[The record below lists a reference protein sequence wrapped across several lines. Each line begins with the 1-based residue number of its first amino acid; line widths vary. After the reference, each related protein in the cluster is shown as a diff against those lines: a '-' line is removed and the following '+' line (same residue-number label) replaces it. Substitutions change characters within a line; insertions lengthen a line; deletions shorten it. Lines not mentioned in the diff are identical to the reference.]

1 MRLFLTVPALG
12 LLSTVLWSGEIW
24 WNEDGK
30 ALNSSSKYSTS
41 AWYGQG
47 KMPSI
52 KARKAGGFTLGSNCT
67 KYLTVKPGMWL
78 TFELDAVRRTGKP
91 FAYHAWIISYPQL
104 GKLAGNVSNIPTGL
118 YTIHL
123 ADIGQKMT
131 KAAQFYVFNGELDFR
146 YMRLESAPENSL
158 EVIVPKGQENLKVGD
173 KFRIELRLKDP
184 CEDVSC
190 KFLHEYGRGPVP
202 LAVNG
207 TDSIDLKAVDDAG
220 RVWAAEVEIKTV
232 KSPRRILNRAAMV
245 KVTVLGG
252 KLDKPVFTS
261 FPVPVLQNPEPAK

>member
-1 MRLFLTVPALG
+1 MRHFLTVPAWG
-12 LLSTVLWSGEIW
+12 LLAAGLSAGEIW

-41 AWYGQG
+41 AWFGQR
-47 KMPSI
+47 KMPVI
-52 KARKAGGFTLGSNCT
+52 KARSEGGFTLGSNCT

-91 FAYHAWIISYPQL
+91 SAYHAWSISYPKL

-123 ADIGQKMT
+123 ADAGQKMT
-131 KAAQFYVFNGELDFR
+131 KAAQFYVYNGELDFR

-158 EVIVPKGQENLKVGD
+158 EVIVPEGRDSLKAGD
-173 KFRIELRLKDP
+173 KFRVELRLKDP

-207 TDSIDLKAVDDAG
+207 TDSIDLKAVDDSG
-220 RVWAAEVEIKTV
+220 KFWAAEVEIKAV
-232 KSPRRILNRAAMV
+232 KSPRRILKRAAMV

-261 FPVPVLQNPEPAK
+261 FPVPVRQNPEPAK